1 MVLRDWLEERRSEA
15 ELRFHETFDRPPI
28 GTGLPTEAQVAASEV
43 TLARIAALTAG
54 ATVDPAARS
63 TDEAGRWL
71 LAALLDWH
79 RRDSRQ
85 AWWDYFRLRELPL
98 DDLVGE
104 SEPLGGLAFD
114 RIVGQE
120 KQSDILRLTFP
131 PQDHKVGRGA
141 NGWEDETGR
150 GVTIHAVDDEHGELL
165 IRRGKTVDAPP
176 PRALLKGGP
185 LDGRA
190 MREALGR
197 LADSVIAGGIDG
209 DGPYRAVRDL
219 LLGRSPRIAGRADG
233 GALVEPGETVLQAA
247 RRIAVGLPEAETV
260 LAIQGPPG
268 TGKTYTGGRMIVE
281 LVRAGRRVGISAQS
295 HKAITNLLRETVEA
309 AREAGV
315 PLRALQRIDGRRGG
329 RRAGRGGRGDEHRD
343 RPGPCRRDGR
353 RSSPGPAGCSPA
365 RSSSGASTSCSSTKP
380 GSSRSPTRW
389 RSARRPESIVLLG
402 DPNQLPQVSQGV
414 HPDGAGASAL
424 EHVLGADANVWRRI
438 AACSCRSTYRMHPRR
453 ERLRVGAVLRRPARD
468 RPAAY
473 ATQSLAGGRH
483 RDPLADRSST
493 PGDASRRAAEAAEV
507 AELVEPAAS
516 GRPGP
521 TATGGRGR
529 STVADIVVVAPY
541 NAHVAAIQAR
551 VERRIGGRVR
561 VGTVDKFQGQE
572 APVVD
577 LLDGHARARRRA
589 ARHGVP
595 LLAATGSTS
604 PSRGHAAWRS
614 WSSSP
619 DLLTVALPDRR
630 ADAAGERP
638 LPAGRGRGRAGRRS
652 GTAGRHGRRLA
663 ADARPLR
670 CSVGTELGRE
680 ERPSAARRC
689 QAAVGDALVAGAGHR
704 PRRKPTFS

>member
-1 MVLRDWLEERRSEA
+1 MVAAPTYPDPVDHCRVCGWWLTCVARREADDHLSLVAGMTRTATKRLVSAGIPTLATLGDTAPWLPIPDLTPTTFDRLRGQAAIQLAGRERDELIYELLPPVEEQPFHGLRALPAPSALDVFFDIEADPWIGDAGLEYLLGWSEVVDGVDRYHALWAHDRDSEKAAFEAFVDEVIDRLDRDPAMHVYHYAAYEKTALRRLMTRYATREDAIDRILRAGVLVDLYQVVRQGLRASVDSYSIKRIERFYLAQREGPITRAGFSVVEYERWLGDHDPQHLTDLADYNRDDCVSTRGLRDWLEKRRSEA

-28 GTGLPTEAQVAASEV
+28 GTGLPNEAQVAASEV
-43 TLARIAALTAG
+43 TLARIAALTEG

-131 PQDHKVGRGA
+131 PQDHKVSRGA
-141 NGWEDETGR
+141 TGWEDETGR

-219 LLGRSPRIAGRADG
+219 LLRRSPRIAGRADG

-281 LVRAGRRVGISAQS
+281 LVRAGRRVGISAQA

-315 PLRALQRIDGRRGG
+315 PLRALQRIDGGE
-329 RRAGRGGRGDEHRD
+329 AADE
-343 RPGPCRRDGR
+343 
-353 RSSPGPAGCSPA
+353 
-365 RSSSGASTSCSSTKP
+365 
-380 GSSRSPTRW
+380 
-389 RSARRPESIVLLG
+389 L
-402 DPNQLPQVSQGV
+402 
-414 HPDGAGASAL
+414 
-424 EHVLGADANVWRRI
+424 
-438 AACSCRSTYRMHPRR
+438 
-453 ERLRVGAVLRRPARD
+453 
-468 RPAAY
+468 
-473 ATQSLAGGRH
+473 
-483 RDPLADRSST
+483 
-493 PGDASRRAAEAAEV
+493 AEV
-507 AELVEPAAS
+507 AE
-516 GRPGP
+516 
-521 TATGGRGR
+521 AT
-529 STVADIVVVAPY
+529 
-541 NAHVAAIQAR
+541 N
-551 VERRIGGRVR
+551 
-561 VGTVDKFQGQE
+561 
-572 APVVD
+572 
-577 LLDGHARARRRA
+577 
-589 ARHGVP
+589 
-595 LLAATGSTS
+595 
-604 PSRGHAAWRS
+604 
-614 WSSSP
+614 
-619 DLLTVALPDRR
+619 
-630 ADAAGERP
+630 
-638 LPAGRGRGRAGRRS
+638 
-652 GTAGRHGRRLA
+652 
-663 ADARPLR
+663 
-670 CSVGTELGRE
+670 
-680 ERPSAARRC
+680 
-689 QAAVGDALVAGAGHR
+689 
-704 PRRKPTFS
+704 